1 MIIKHPE
8 AIVKAIDFVT
18 YGCSGWACVAAYVNH
33 YSTMFAI
40 GIAFCSLVVSIV
52 YKHLNYRVN
61 KKKIEGMFGDE
72 KENWE

>member
-1 MIIKHPE
+1 MFYKNPE
-8 AIVKAIDFVT
+8 SVVKAIDFVT

-33 YSTMFAI
+33 YSTLFAI

>member
-8 AIVKAIDFVT
+8 AVVKAIDFIT

-33 YSTMFAI
+33 YSTLFAI
-40 GIAFCSLVVSIV
+40 GIAFCSLLVSIV
-52 YKHLNYRVN
+52 YKHLNYKIN

>member
-8 AIVKAIDFVT
+8 AVVKAIDFIT

-33 YSTMFAI
+33 HSTLFAI

-72 KENWE
+72 KENWQ

>member
-8 AIVKAIDFVT
+8 AVVKAIDFIT

-33 YSTMFAI
+33 YSTLFAI

-52 YKHLNYRVN
+52 YKHLNYKIN

>member
-33 YSTMFAI
+33 YSTLFAI
-40 GIAFCSLVVSIV
+40 GIAFCSLIVSIV
-52 YKHLNYRVN
+52 YKHLNYRIN
-61 KKKIEGMFGDE
+61 KRKIEGMFGDE

>member
-33 YSTMFAI
+33 YSTLFAI

-52 YKHLNYRVN
+52 YKHLNYKIN

>member
-1 MIIKHPE
+1 MFYKNPE
-8 AIVKAIDFVT
+8 AVVKAIDFVT

-33 YSTMFAI
+33 YSTLFAI

>member
-8 AIVKAIDFVT
+8 AVVKAIDFVT

-33 YSTMFAI
+33 YSTLFAI
-40 GIAFCSLVVSIV
+40 GIAFCSLLVSIV
-52 YKHLNYRVN
+52 YKHLNYKIN

>member
-1 MIIKHPE
+1 MIIKDPE
-8 AIVKAIDFVT
+8 AIVKTIDFVT

-33 YSTMFAI
+33 YSTLFAI
-40 GIAFCSLVVSIV
+40 GIAFCSLVASIV

>member
-33 YSTMFAI
+33 YSTLFAI
-40 GIAFCSLVVSIV
+40 GIAFCSLVASIV
-52 YKHLNYRVN
+52 YKHLNYRIN
-61 KKKIEGMFGDE
+61 KKKIEGMFGEE
-72 KENWE
+72 KENWQ